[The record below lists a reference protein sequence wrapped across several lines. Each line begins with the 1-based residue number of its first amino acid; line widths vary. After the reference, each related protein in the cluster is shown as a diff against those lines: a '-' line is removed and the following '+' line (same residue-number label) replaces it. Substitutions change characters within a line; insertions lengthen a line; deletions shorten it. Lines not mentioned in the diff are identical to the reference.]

1 MTKQQLLLDLYAAI
15 SAGKTGDA
23 LARFFTADA
32 QQVEYP
38 SLMRPAG
45 STRGIAAMLEAADQG
60 TGAIV
65 DQRYDLHTFLEQ
77 GERAAVQFT
86 WSGRCAID
94 LGPLPGGTRLTAHIA
109 AFYEFE
115 HGLVKR
121 QSSYD
126 CYEPIAPTGVVTAT

>member
-1 MTKQQLLLDLYAAI
+1 MHTKTRTEQGGALVAAWRRDQLVV
-15 SAGKTGDA
+15 AGFALPDA
-23 LARFFTADA
+23 RRLAH
-32 QQVEYP
+32 
-38 SLMRPAG
+38 
-45 STRGIAAMLEAADQG
+45 
-60 TGAIV
+60 